1 MTADLIAVVLL
12 LAVTA
17 YACAG
22 GADYGA
28 GFWDL
33 TAGGARRG
41 RRARWLVDHA
51 MAPVWEVNNV
61 WLIFVLVLMWT
72 GFPVLFQAVFSAMW
86 VPLALAVVGMVLR
99 GAGFAFRKPSR
110 RPAGRRLYGAVFAVA
125 SVVTPFF
132 LGAAAGGVASG
143 RVTPGTEASAHAWS
157 GPTSLVFGLG
167 AVTTS
172 AFLGAVFLT
181 GDARRFDAPDLVG
194 HFRRRALGGLGV
206 LAVLAVVTAFVLHDD
221 SPYVWHGLTHGPGL
235 FLVAVAVVS
244 AVATGALLLRASPG
258 VWVRVAAVGAV
269 GSSVLAWG
277 TAQRPYLLP
286 TSLTVADAA
295 GAPATLTWLAIVTLV
310 ALLLVVPAVVLL
322 YWLDT
327 HGELEEL
334 TDAELRGGGSTG
346 ARDDGGPAAG
356 GDG

>member
-22 GADYGA
+22 GTDYGA

-33 TAGGARRG
+33 TAGGAERG
-41 RRARWLVDHA
+41 RRPRWLIDHA

-61 WLIFVLVLMWT
+61 WLIFVLVIMWT
-72 GFPVLFQAVFSAMW
+72 GFPILFQTVFTALW
-86 VPLALAVVGMVLR
+86 LPLAIAVLGLVLR

-110 RPAGRRLYGAVFAVA
+110 RLAGRRLYGAVFAVA

-132 LGAAAGGVASG
+132 LGAAVGGVASG
-143 RVTPGTEASAHAWS
+143 RVAPGTEASADAWAN
-157 GPTSLVFGLG
+157 PTSLVFGLV
-167 AVTTS
+167 AIVAT
-172 AFLGAVFLT
+172 ALLGAVFLT

-194 HFRRRALGGLGV
+194 YFRRRALGTLAALTA
-206 LAVLAVVTAFVLHDD
+206 LAVITGFVTHED
-221 SPYVWHGLTHGPGL
+221 SPHVWHGLTHGLGL
-235 FLVAVAVVS
+235 LFVVAAG
-244 AVATGALLLRASPG
+244 VATLATVWLLLRPPG
-258 VWVRVAAVGAV
+258 AWVRVTAVGVVACA
-269 GSSVLAWG
+269 VLAWG
-277 TAQRPYLLP
+277 MAQRPYLVP

-310 ALLLVVPAVVLL
+310 ALVLVVPAVVLL

-327 HGELEEL
+327 HGELAEL
-334 TDAELRGGGSTG
+334 TDAELRGGGGT
-346 ARDDGGPAAG
+346 D
-356 GDG
+356 GDGATGR

>member
-22 GADYGA
+22 GTDYGA

-33 TAGGARRG
+33 TAGGAERG
-41 RRARWLVDHA
+41 KRPRWLIDHA

-61 WLIFVLVLMWT
+61 WLIFVLVIMWT
-72 GFPVLFQAVFSAMW
+72 GFPILFQTVFSAMW
-86 VPLALAVVGMVLR
+86 LPLALAAVGLVLR

-110 RPAGRRLYGAVFAVA
+110 RLAGRRLYGAVFAVA

-132 LGAAAGGVASG
+132 LGAAVGGVASG
-143 RVTPGTEASAHAWS
+143 RVAPGTAASAETWS
-157 GPTSLVFGLG
+157 NPTSLMFGFV
-167 AVTTS
+167 AIATT

-194 HFRRRALGGLGV
+194 YFRWRALSTLGALTV
-206 LAVLAVVTAFVLHDD
+206 LAVITGFVTHED
-221 SPYVWHGLTHGPGL
+221 SPYVWHGLTHGLGL
-235 FLVAVAVVS
+235 LFVVVAGVA
-244 AVATGALLLRASPG
+244 ALATVWLLLRTPS
-258 VWVRVAAVGAV
+258 VWMRVTAVGVVACAV
-269 GSSVLAWG
+269 IAWG
-277 TAQRPYLLP
+277 MAQRPYLIP
-286 TSLTVADAA
+286 TSLTVTDAA

-310 ALLLVVPAVVLL
+310 ALVLVMPAVVLL

-334 TDAELRGGGSTG
+334 SDAELRSGSGSDGDSATPGG
-346 ARDDGGPAAG
+346 
-356 GDG
+356 

>member
-22 GADYGA
+22 GTDYGA

-33 TAGGARRG
+33 TAGGTARG
-41 RRARWLVDHA
+41 RRPRWLIDHA

-61 WLIFVLVLMWT
+61 WLIFVLVIMWT
-72 GFPVLFQAVFSAMW
+72 GFPVLFQTVFSAMW
-86 VPLALAVVGMVLR
+86 LPLALAVVGMVLR
-99 GAGFAFRKPSR
+99 GAGFAFRKPTR
-110 RPAGRRLYGAVFAVA
+110 RLAGRRLYGAMFAVA
-125 SVVTPFF
+125 SLVTPFL
-132 LGAAAGGVASG
+132 LGAAVGGVASE
-143 RVTPGTEASAHAWS
+143 RVAPGTEASADIWTS
-157 GPTSLVFGLG
+157 PTSLVFGLV
-167 AVTTS
+167 AVATT

-181 GDARRFDAPDLVG
+181 GDARRFDAPDLVDY
-194 HFRRRALGGLGV
+194 FRRRALCSLAV
-206 LAVLAVVTAFVLHDD
+206 LTVLAVVTAFVTHEDA
-221 SPYVWHGLTHGPGL
+221 PYVWHGLTHGLGL
-235 FLVAVAVVS
+235 FFVVVAGAAALATLVMLLRPPSTWMRVTAIGVVASAVV
-244 AVATGALLLRASPG
+244 
-258 VWVRVAAVGAV
+258 
-269 GSSVLAWG
+269 AWG
-277 TAQRPYLLP
+277 MAQRPYLLP

-334 TDAELRGGGSTG
+334 TDAELRKGSGTTG
-346 ARDDGGPAAG
+346 DDAAP
-356 GDG
+356 DL

>member
-17 YACAG
+17 YTCAG
-22 GADYGA
+22 GTDYGA

-33 TAGGARRG
+33 TAGGTERG
-41 RRARWLVDHA
+41 RRPRWLIDHA

-61 WLIFVLVLMWT
+61 WLIFVLVIMWT
-72 GFPVLFQAVFSAMW
+72 GFPVLFQTVFSALW
-86 VPLALAVVGMVLR
+86 LPLALAVIGMVLR

-110 RPAGRRLYGAVFAVA
+110 RPAGRRLYGAVFAIA

-132 LGAAAGGVASG
+132 LGAAVGGVASG
-143 RVTPGTEASAHAWS
+143 RVTPGTDASADAWAN
-157 GPTSLVFGLG
+157 PTSLVFGLV
-167 AVTTS
+167 ALATT

-194 HFRRRALGGLGV
+194 YFRRRALGSLAV
-206 LAVLAVVTAFVLHDD
+206 LTVLAVVTGFVTHED
-221 SPYVWHGLTHGPGL
+221 SPYVWHGLTHGLGL
-235 FLVAVAVVS
+235 FFAVVAGTAAVATVWLLLRTPRVWLRVTAVAVVGS
-244 AVATGALLLRASPG
+244 A
-258 VWVRVAAVGAV
+258 
-269 GSSVLAWG
+269 VLAWG
-277 TAQRPYLLP
+277 MAQRPYLLP

-295 GAPATLTWLAIVTLV
+295 GAPATLTWLAVVTLV
-310 ALLLVVPAVVLL
+310 ALVLVVPAVVLL

-334 TDAELRGGGSTG
+334 TDSELRGGE
-346 ARDDGGPAAG
+346 GPA
-356 GDG
+356 GDGTAPGS

>member
-22 GADYGA
+22 GTDYGA

-33 TAGGARRG
+33 TAGGTARG
-41 RRARWLVDHA
+41 RRPRWLIDHA

-61 WLIFVLVLMWT
+61 WLIFVLVIMWT
-72 GFPVLFQAVFSAMW
+72 GFPVLFQTVFSAMW
-86 VPLALAVVGMVLR
+86 LPLALAVVGMVLR
-99 GAGFAFRKPSR
+99 GAGFAFRKPTR
-110 RPAGRRLYGAVFAVA
+110 RLAGRRLYGAVFAVA
-125 SVVTPFF
+125 SLVTPFF
-132 LGAAAGGVASG
+132 LGAAVGGVASE
-143 RVTPGTEASAHAWS
+143 RVAPGTEASADIWTS
-157 GPTSLVFGLG
+157 PTSLVFGLV
-167 AVTTS
+167 AVATT

-194 HFRRRALGGLGV
+194 YFRRRALCSLAV
-206 LAVLAVVTAFVLHDD
+206 LTVLAVVTAFVTHEDA
-221 SPYVWHGLTHGPGL
+221 PHVWHGLTHGLGL
-235 FLVAVAVVS
+235 FFVVVAGAAALATLVMLLRPPSTWMRVTAIGVVASAVV
-244 AVATGALLLRASPG
+244 
-258 VWVRVAAVGAV
+258 
-269 GSSVLAWG
+269 AWG
-277 TAQRPYLLP
+277 MAQRPYLLP

-310 ALLLVVPAVVLL
+310 ALVLVVPAVVLL

-334 TDAELRGGGSTG
+334 TDAELRKGSGTTG
-346 ARDDGGPAAG
+346 DDAAP
-356 GDG
+356 DL

>member
-22 GADYGA
+22 GTDYGA

-61 WLIFVLVLMWT
+61 WLIFALVIMWT
-72 GFPVLFQAVFSAMW
+72 GFPALFQAVFSAMW

-132 LGAAAGGVASG
+132 LGAAVGGVASG
-143 RVTPGTEASAHAWS
+143 RVAPGTEASAHAWS

-167 AVTTS
+167 AVTTT
-172 AFLGAVFLT
+172 AFLGAVFLI
-181 GDARRFDAPDLVG
+181 GDARRFGAPDLVG
-194 HFRRRALGGLGV
+194 YFRRRALGSLAA
-206 LAVLAVVTAFVLHDD
+206 LAVLAVVTAFVLRDD
-221 SPYVWHGLTHGPGL
+221 SPYVWHGLTRGAGL
-235 FLVAVAVVS
+235 FFVAVSVVS
-244 AVATGALLLRASPG
+244 AVATGALLLRAPG
-258 VWVRVAAVGAV
+258 VWVRATAVGAV
-269 GSSVLAWG
+269 ASAVLAWG
-277 TAQRPYLLP
+277 MAQRPYLLP
-286 TSLTVADAA
+286 TSLTVAEAA
-295 GAPATLTWLAIVTLV
+295 GAPATLTWLAVVTLV

-334 TDAELRGGGSTG
+334 TDAELRRGSG
-346 ARDDGGPAAG
+346 AGTPDD
-356 GDG
+356 